1 MRRSRSLSRF
11 DRSRPSAMQLYKNYF
26 LAFQVATKFTPVVAD
41 LMKLDEAV
49 KAVEATGEHIDL
61 LVNNAGLVIL
71 KETIDVTEE
80 DIDRYVIRMVKF
92 LANVFSWKCLFVSI
106 KLI

>member
-1 MRRSRSLSRF
+1 
-11 DRSRPSAMQLYKNYF
+11 MQ
-26 LAFQVATKFTPVVAD
+26 TKFTPVVAD

-49 KAVEATGEHIDL
+49 KAIEATGEHIDL

-80 DIDRYVIRMVKF
+80 DIDQYVDLRMSSF
-92 LANVFSWKCLFVSI
+92 
-106 KLI
+106 

>member
-1 MRRSRSLSRF
+1 V
-11 DRSRPSAMQLYKNYF
+11 Q
-26 LAFQVATKFTPVVAD
+26 TKFTPVVAD

-49 KAVEATGEHIDL
+49 KAIEATGEHIDL

-80 DIDRYVIRMVKF
+80 DIDRYVDLRMSSF
-92 LANVFSWKCLFVSI
+92 
-106 KLI
+106 

>member
-1 MRRSRSLSRF
+1 
-11 DRSRPSAMQLYKNYF
+11 
-26 LAFQVATKFTPVVAD
+26 
-41 LMKLDEAV
+41 MKLDEAV

-92 LANVFSWKCLFVSI
+92 LTNVFSWKCLFVSI